1 MLLSPKLDAVLLGK
15 SRLFVLQRE
24 ECDKMKSQNGLLHMP
39 DTSKQLG
46 QVWTALSAAEK
57 EVSNDTSLISLLFT
71 FFIGL

>member
-1 MLLSPKLDAVLLGK
+1 
-15 SRLFVLQRE
+15 
-24 ECDKMKSQNGLLHMP
+24 MKSQNGLLHMP